1 MRILGKKKKSS
12 GVPGPA
18 AGVIGG
24 KSHKNPMHR
33 PLAFL
38 NSFWSLDPGLV
49 GMFHE
54 PLAFGAVSTDS
65 ALFFVDC
72 IQDPLVFIVKAVE
85 PCSEVFDPVY
95 YFIHVVTFTESL

>member
-1 MRILGKKKKSS
+1 MRSPENQGKSS

-18 AGVIGG
+18 AGVIGE
-24 KSHKNPMHR
+24 KLLPMHR

-38 NSFWSLDPGLV
+38 NSFWSFDPGLV

-72 IQDPLVFIVKAVE
+72 IQDPLVVFGEAFE
-85 PCSEVFDPVY
+85 PCFEVFDPVY
-95 YFIHVVTFTESL
+95 YFIHVVSFIESL

>member
-1 MRILGKKKKSS
+1 MRILGNKEKSS

-18 AGVIGG
+18 AGVIGE
-24 KSHKNPMHR
+24 KLLPMHR
-33 PLAFL
+33 PLTFL

-49 GMFHE
+49 VMFHE

-72 IQDPLVFIVKAVE
+72 IRDPLVFIVKAFE

>member
-1 MRILGKKKKSS
+1 MRNPENQGKSS

-18 AGVIGG
+18 AGVIGE
-24 KSHKNPMHR
+24 KLLPMHR
-33 PLAFL
+33 PLTFL

-49 GMFHE
+49 VMFHE

-65 ALFFVDC
+65 ALLSVDC
-72 IQDPLVFIVKAVE
+72 IRDPLVFIVKAVE

-95 YFIHVVTFTESL
+95 YFIHVVSSIGSL

>member
-1 MRILGKKKKSS
+1 MRILGNKEKSS

-18 AGVIGG
+18 AGVIGE
-24 KSHKNPMHR
+24 KLLPMHR

-65 ALFFVDC
+65 ALLSVGR
-72 IQDPLVFIVKAVE
+72 IQKPLVFIGKAFE

-95 YFIHVVTFTESL
+95 YFIHVVSFTESL

>member
-1 MRILGKKKKSS
+1 MRILGNKEKSS

-18 AGVIGG
+18 AGVIRGEIVTL
-24 KSHKNPMHR
+24 R
-33 PLAFL
+33 TARWRLL
-38 NSFWSLDPGLV
+38 NSFWSFDPSLV
-49 GMFHE
+49 CMFHE
-54 PLAFGAVSTDS
+54 PLAFGAMSADS

-72 IQDPLVFIVKAVE
+72 IRDPLVFIGKAVE